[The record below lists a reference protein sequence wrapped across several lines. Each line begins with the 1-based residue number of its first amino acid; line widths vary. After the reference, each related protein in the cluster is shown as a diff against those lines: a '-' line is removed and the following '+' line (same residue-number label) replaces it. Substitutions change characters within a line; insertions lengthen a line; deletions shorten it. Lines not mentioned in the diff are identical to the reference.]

1 MARVSIPPSSDNR
14 MRDEDHY
21 TPLADR
27 NPGVNYYPPVAPAPS
42 YGKIPSN
49 DTNPSGNIRR
59 GGGRTPSPTPSEV
72 LALDGKSPPLTTTQ
86 RIVQAII
93 ISLIVALVVLSIVFN
108 NKIIKGL
115 TPFTQKLHNLPA
127 GWLVPVGMI
136 FVLSFPP
143 LFGQEFVAL
152 LCGVGWGLGEGF
164 GIVAF
169 GTLLGEIGNYFVF
182 KWCCTSV
189 SRKYAKKNID
199 YACLVRILHDGGF
212 KVALAARYSVIPP
225 HLTTAV
231 FACSGLGFFAFLPA
245 VIFSLPK
252 QFASV
257 LLGYIF
263 EQEAL
268 HGKTRE
274 DVIGQVAISVISAVI
289 TVIAARYTSAVTKKV
304 KPQVI
309 YERRKARQH
318 ALEEA

>member
-1 MARVSIPPSSDNR
+1 MAKVTFPQSSNNR
-14 MRDEDHY
+14 MSDDDDHY
-21 TPLADR
+21 TPLVNR
-27 NPGVNYYPPVAPAPS
+27 NPGIDYYYPPVAPAPS
-42 YGKIPSN
+42 CGQPSSN
-49 DTNPSGNIRR
+49 DRNLGQNPRT
-59 GGGRTPSPTPSEV
+59 GGCRTPSPTPSEV
-72 LALDGKSPPLTTTQ
+72 LALEGKIKV
-86 RIVQAII
+86 IV

-115 TPFTQKLHNLPA
+115 TPFTQKLHKLPA

-152 LCGVGWGLGEGF
+152 LCGVGWGPGEGF
-164 GIVAF
+164 VLVGL

-199 YACLVRILHDGGF
+199 YACLARILHDGGF
-212 KVALAARYSVIPP
+212 QVALAARYSVIPP

-245 VIFSLPK
+245 VICSLPK

-268 HGKTRE
+268 HGTTRA
-274 DVIGQVAISVISAVI
+274 DVFGQVAVSVITAII
-289 TVIAARYTSAVTKKV
+289 TVITARYTLALTRKV

-309 YERRKARQH
+309 YERRKARQR
-318 ALEEA
+318 ALEER

>member
-1 MARVSIPPSSDNR
+1 MA
-14 MRDEDHY
+14 RDEDHY

-86 RIVQAII
+86 RIGNRHLTMKFLFQ
-93 ISLIVALVVLSIVFN
+93 SKQLLFLFIVALFVSLVLHILQAL
-108 NKIIKGL
+108 IH
-115 TPFTQKLHNLPA
+115 PFLSLPA